1 MKVVAAA
8 MAIGSLLISPAPVFA
23 AADARPRSSPA
34 KGTKDCV
41 IGQYTSEHL
50 EKQHKDAVAKAGVQ
64 FYMKTSSYLKFSVQ
78 KSGSVNVSIAE
89 DTYPGSKFYFMI
101 DGKRYSGEAR
111 YQLPLDATA
120 LAALKAEKLI
130 QFTYTDWPHRTEISR
145 DDVFSGF
152 SKAYDECRQFLAK
165 PGT

>member
-1 MKVVAAA
+1 MKVTTAV
-8 MAIGSLLISPAPVFA
+8 IGLLLLWSTQAYAV
-23 AADARPRSSPA
+23 ADARPRSSPA

-41 IGQYTSEHL
+41 IAQSTSEHL
-50 EKQHKDAVAKAGVQ
+50 TKRHEDAVAKARVH
-64 FYMKTSSYLKFSVQ
+64 FYMQTSSYLKFSVQ

-111 YQLPLDATA
+111 YQLPLDAAA
-120 LAALKAEKLI
+120 LAALKADKLI

-145 DDVFSGF
+145 DDIFSEF
-152 SKAYDECRQFLAK
+152 TKAYDECRKFLAK